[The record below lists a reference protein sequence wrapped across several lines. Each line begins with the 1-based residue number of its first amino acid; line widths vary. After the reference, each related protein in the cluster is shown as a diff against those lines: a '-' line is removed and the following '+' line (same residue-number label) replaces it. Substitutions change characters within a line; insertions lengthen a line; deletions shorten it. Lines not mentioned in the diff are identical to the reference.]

1 MSKYL
6 ISIHT
11 DDNIVVNEY
20 DDTEEFELEDFQA
33 FVGGYIEVVPTCFSN
48 KMLILVNETGKLDEL
63 PYNKKASI
71 IQHYTRYDLI
81 LGDVVLVKLDGEEF
95 VGFSEEE
102 KDKIFNY
109 LEWMTNDDD
118 GI

>member
-11 DDNIVVNEY
+11 DGNIVVNEY

-33 FVGGYIEVVPTCFSN
+33 FVGGYIETVPTCFGKN
-48 KMLILVNETGKLDEL
+48 VIMLVNESGKLDRL
-63 PYNKKASI
+63 PYNKTASV
-71 IQHYTRYDLI
+71 IQHYTRYDLL
-81 LGDVVLVKLDGEEF
+81 LGDAILVKVNGEEF

-102 KDKIFNY
+102 KDKILNY
-109 LEWMTNDDD
+109 LEWMDE
-118 GI
+118 